1 VALAPVGA
9 ADLTFSLEKQGYL
22 TERVRRG
29 ITFRVQRGTRIRALC
44 GLVFYPL
51 LWLRGLVVVLS
62 RVVSVLGMVAAVA
75 VGTGSL
81 LSHQKLRLLAGICAA
96 SSFLAFLLLELY
108 DTVLLR
114 LNPTGRTMIFFR

>member
-1 VALAPVGA
+1 M
-9 ADLTFSLEKQGYL
+9 
-22 TERVRRG
+22 
-29 ITFRVQRGTRIRALC
+29 RILR

-62 RVVSVLGMVAAVA
+62 RVVSVLGMFAAVA

-81 LSHQKLRLLAGICAA
+81 LSHQNLWLLAGICAA
-96 SSFLAFLLLELY
+96 GSFLAFLLLLLY

-114 LNPTGRTMIFFR
+114 LNPTGKTLLFFR

>member
-1 VALAPVGA
+1 M
-9 ADLTFSLEKQGYL
+9 
-22 TERVRRG
+22 
-29 ITFRVQRGTRIRALC
+29 RILR

-62 RVVSVLGMVAAVA
+62 RVVSVLGRLAAVA

-81 LSHQKLRLLAGICAA
+81 LSYQNLWLLAGICAA

-108 DTVLLR
+108 DIVLLR
-114 LNPTGRTMIFFR
+114 LNPTGRTLFFFR